1 MLDITNLKIALTT
14 IYISGFT
21 ALFSISPVGAETQIN
36 CVNPT
41 SNVEYK
47 ECAHIAYQSADKK
60 LNQVYKPIFSR
71 LTGTEKQHLISA
83 QSNWIKF
90 RDANCDFELYQSRRG
105 TGYSGFLSNCL
116 ERMTRARTQELQEWQ
131 RQN

>member
-47 ECAHIAYQSADKK
+47 DIIIEEINKFVFK
-60 LNQVYKPIFSR
+60 
-71 LTGTEKQHLISA
+71 GEKFDNNS
-83 QSNWIKF
+83 SF
-90 RDANCDFELYQSRRG
+90 DMED
-105 TGYSGFLSNCL
+105 
-116 ERMTRARTQELQEWQ
+116 
-131 RQN
+131 